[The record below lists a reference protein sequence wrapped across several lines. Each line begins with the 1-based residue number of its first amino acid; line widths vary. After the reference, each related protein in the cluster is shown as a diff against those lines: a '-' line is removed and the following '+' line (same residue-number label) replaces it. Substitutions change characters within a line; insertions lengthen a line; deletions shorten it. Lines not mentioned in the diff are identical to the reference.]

1 MGLCRLRKN
10 IMSKLTASADGGAMP
25 EGHKTRRDLP
35 PFESELFLFWYV
47 MCHRRMQAL
56 YRVAEGRPQ
65 PDDPSLVSAAETCL
79 ANHGWTP
86 RDFGFVDPP
95 TFDVNPRTE
104 NPWAALDTAI
114 VN

>member
-1 MGLCRLRKN
+1 
-10 IMSKLTASADGGAMP
+10 MSKLTASADGEAVP
-25 EGHKTRRDLP
+25 AEGHKTRRDLP

-56 YRVAEGRPQ
+56 YRVAEGRQ
-65 PDDPSLVSAAETCL
+65 QRDDPSFVSAAETCL

-95 TFDVNPRTE
+95 TFDVNPRAE
-104 NPWAALDTAI
+104 NHWAALDTAT

>member
-1 MGLCRLRKN
+1 
-10 IMSKLTASADGGAMP
+10 MSKLTASADGEAIP
-25 EGHKTRRDLP
+25 AEGHKTRCDLP

-56 YRVAEGRPQ
+56 YRVAEGRQ
-65 PDDPSLVSAAETCL
+65 QRDDPSFVSAAETCL
-79 ANHGWTP
+79 ADHGWTP

-95 TFDVNPRTE
+95 TFDVKPRAE
-104 NPWAALDTAI
+104 DHWAALDTAT

>member
-1 MGLCRLRKN
+1 
-10 IMSKLTASADGGAMP
+10 MSKLTASADGGAMP

-95 TFDVNPRTE
+95 TSDVNE
-104 NPWAALDTAI
+104 NPWAALDTAM